1 MTFSAMAKEYECGC
15 VLEKLR
21 RSNASLCGAALPSQ
35 CTIIFF
41 VYFRTRE
48 TRPRRSVQ
56 FILLGEPAS
65 AIAHWFL
72 VPIEIRPHDSA
83 ALTAVEDDK
92 RYL

>member
-56 FILLGEPAS
+56 FILLGEPFGVRMWNDTPRS
-65 AIAHWFL
+65 
-72 VPIEIRPHDSA
+72 DSRIGMPRSN
-83 ALTAVEDDK
+83 LLRTMV
-92 RYL
+92 RSG